1 MKDIATASTTTYILE
16 KYKLQAMK
24 KYGQNFLID
33 SNIVEKIVASGNVDK
48 ETCVIE
54 IGPGIGALTQI
65 LARNAGQVIS
75 YEIDQR
81 FQPVYEE
88 FFIDQNIE
96 IRFQDFLE
104 EDIEKVVSEL
114 KQQYKRVCVVA
125 NLPYYITTKIIEKI
139 LTSSSNVDCMV
150 VMIQKE
156 VAEKFTSKYKSPL
169 TIMMEDIGTCTYE
182 FTVSKNVFI
191 PSPRVDSAVM
201 KIEVEKAI
209 DLELYQVLQTS
220 FVQRRKTIYNNLKT
234 NYTNAEVILENSG
247 IEKTKRSEELS
258 LEDFKRITKNC
269 I

>member
-1 MKDIATASTTTYILE
+1 MKDIATSSTTSYILE
-16 KYKLQAMK
+16 KYKLHAQK

-33 SNIVEKIVASGNVDK
+33 TNIVEKIVRSGNVTKD
-48 ETCVIE
+48 TCVIE

-65 LARNAGQVIS
+65 LARSAGKVIS
-75 YEIDQR
+75 YEIDTR

-88 FFIDQNIE
+88 FFHDQNIE

-104 EDIEKVVSEL
+104 EDIEEVVKGL
-114 KQQYKRVCVVA
+114 KEEYKRVCVVA

-139 LTSSSNVDCMV
+139 ITSTSNVDCMV

-156 VAEKFTSKYKSPL
+156 VAQKFTGDYKSPL
-169 TIMMEDIGTCTYE
+169 TFIMEDIGKCTYE

-191 PSPRVDSAVM
+191 PAPRVDSAVM
-201 KIEVEKAI
+201 KIEIEKPI
-209 DLELYQVLQTS
+209 DNELYKVLQTS

-234 NYTNAEVILENSG
+234 NYPNASEILEKSR
-247 IEKTKRSEELS
+247 IEKTKRSEELTI
-258 LEDFKRITKNC
+258 EDFKTITKNS